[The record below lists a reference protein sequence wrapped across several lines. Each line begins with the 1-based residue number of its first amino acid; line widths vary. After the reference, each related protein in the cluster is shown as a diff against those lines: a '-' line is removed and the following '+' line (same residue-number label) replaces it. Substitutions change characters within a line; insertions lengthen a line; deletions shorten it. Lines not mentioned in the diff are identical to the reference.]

1 VKGGSL
7 RLRLLF
13 GGAAAI
19 ALALALAWFGMTLL
33 FDRHIER
40 RVAEELRAQ
49 AVPLLAG
56 LGTSKG
62 VPAVAEEPADPRF
75 SVPASGLYWQ
85 VVSGGGKA
93 RSRSLWDSALPSA
106 DRPRGDA
113 WSSRTAAGPFGQ
125 QLLLVE
131 RRVQLDPG
139 QKPLVV
145 QLGYDLARLAPA
157 RREFGREMGLF
168 VLLLWVVLSIAA
180 WVQVT
185 LGLKPLSSVRE
196 ELGRLRRDPSARL
209 NGAYPRE
216 LRPLIGAI
224 DELADAR
231 EADLARA
238 RRRAADLAHGLKTPL
253 AALSAQSARA
263 RHAGAREAADGLD
276 AAIAAVRAAVD
287 GELARTR
294 IGLVQSEGHATP
306 AAPLIDRLI
315 DVIEH
320 TEAGERIAFAIEIDD
335 GAVLPLAGDD
345 AAELFGPLLENAARH
360 ARRRVLVQGEVR
372 PHTLMISV
380 ADDGPGLDAAR
391 RSDAVLRG
399 ARLDSSGDGHGLG
412 LAIARELTAATQGT
426 MELVPGPLGGLEVRL
441 SWPR

>member
-1 VKGGSL
+1 MKGGSL

-19 ALALALAWFGMTLL
+19 AVALALAWFGMTLL

-56 LGTSKG
+56 LATSNG
-62 VPAVAEEPADPRF
+62 APVVGEEPADPRF

-85 VVSGGGKA
+85 VGSA
-93 RSRSLWDSALPSA
+93 RSRSLWDSRLPPA
-106 DRPRGDA
+106 DNPRADN

-139 QKPLVV
+139 QKPLVI

-168 VLLLWVVLSIAA
+168 VLLLWVVLSVAA
-180 WVQVT
+180 WIQVA

-209 NGAYPRE
+209 NGAYPSE

-224 DELADAR
+224 DDLADAR

-253 AALSAQSARA
+253 AALSAQSAKA
-263 RHAGAREAADGLD
+263 RRAGANEAADGLD

-294 IGLVQSEGHATP
+294 IGLLQSEGQATP
-306 AAPLIDRLI
+306 AARLVDRLV

-320 TEAGERIAFAIEIDD
+320 TQAGERIAFTTEVDD

-345 AAELFGPLLENAARH
+345 AAELLGPLLENAARH
-360 ARRRVLVQGEVR
+360 ARRRVLVRGEAR
-372 PHTLMISV
+372 PDALVISV
-380 ADDGPGLDAAR
+380 ADDGPGLDAAH

-399 ARLDSSGDGHGLG
+399 ARLDSSSDGYGLG
-412 LAIARELTAATQGT
+412 LAIARELAEATQGT
-426 MELVPGPLGGLEVRL
+426 MELRPGPLGGLEVRL
-441 SWPR
+441 SWLR